1 MTNNLKRIYS
11 SIILTPLSLFIIIE
25 GSIIFNI
32 FVFLCAIIAIFEW
45 LKMNSNIF
53 LKISGLLF
61 IIFSFYSIHQIR
73 NINDTDNLHYFLIIF
88 SICVASDIGGFVI
101 GNIFKGPKLTMIS
114 PKKTYSGM
122 IGSFIF
128 SILLIYILSNFI
140 LNYKEKFDLNFYFF
154 VILVSAISQLGDLTI
169 SFFKRKSNL
178 KDTGN
183 LIPGHGGI
191 LDRLDGMIF
200 VFPITYIFNYLI

>member
-1 MTNNLKRIYS
+1 MTNNLKRVYS
-11 SIILTPLSLFIIIE
+11 SIILTPLSLFIIID
-25 GSIIFNI
+25 GSIIFTI

-61 IIFSFYSIHQIR
+61 IIFSFYSVHQIR

-140 LNYKEKFDLNFYFF
+140 LNYKENFDLNFYFF

-200 VFPITYIFNYLI
+200 VFPIIYIYNYLI